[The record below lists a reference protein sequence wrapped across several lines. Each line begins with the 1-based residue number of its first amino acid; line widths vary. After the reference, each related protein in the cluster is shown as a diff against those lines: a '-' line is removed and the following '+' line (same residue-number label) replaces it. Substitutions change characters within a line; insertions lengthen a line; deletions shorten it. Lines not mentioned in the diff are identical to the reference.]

1 MKGTWFN
8 AKNDKLIFRRT
19 LQRTLEKND
28 FSFFNSHSRKRL
40 IFLHRVP
47 PKLTDYPYEF
57 NGMPYEQPGEA
68 CFYEVHLLM

>member
-8 AKNDKLIFRRT
+8 GKNDKLI
-19 LQRTLEKND
+19 
-28 FSFFNSHSRKRL
+28 NSHSRKRL

-47 PKLTDYPYEF
+47 PKLADYPYEF